1 MQETIETLSMPNQTL
16 DVEYFHRVLNFTDK
30 AVIAA
35 PCGWGKT
42 LGIAEYIATRYWDG
56 VLYVAERKAQL
67 DEMQTLLVERHHVPP
82 ENIGLYYGGSAD
94 LEALA
99 EGELTKPIALITHSR
114 IQSHSPGKYTIFH
127 RDGKLTARQLL
138 VVDEALPAFAILSA
152 PTFFVETWL
161 RRMGL
166 AWEDVGT
173 LDPDAIDTQINH
185 IKKDIAKH
193 AKVPF
198 EKVGI
203 TYLDWTNYLKAGEM
217 STSIRSFAY
226 YLMLFHVLNG
236 HYVEDND
243 GVHTLIP
250 MTPHV
255 SWYKLFDQILILD
268 ATASVCDYM
277 YQEYPLLQ
285 PGRWN
290 YQDITLGLKY
300 FSSVGNLS
308 KTKTAQHRE
317 MLVDELEHLVLPHL
331 EDQGFH
337 DPYVVTYKTLDGQSF
352 TEDIAAILGKRAV
365 QNYGGTRGSNAFR
378 QCDSVMLVGS
388 YRPPVYFD
396 TLAYQLFGT
405 TYSPY
410 KYAVAHW
417 IQEIYRTRI
426 RQHCGEPI
434 QVLAIG
440 QREVIDYL
448 EYVIGRFL
456 HPISVGQHENPAFIE
471 QMLRGVKHQ
480 LQKTLLEEVKQYRN
494 VSIKRFADTHAK
506 RDRIKVENA
515 YRGLLKD
522 HPMLQGHLVMDE
534 QTIQLGVAPK

>member
-1 MQETIETLSMPNQTL
+1 MQETIETLSMSNQTL
-16 DVEYFHRVLNFTDK
+16 DVEYFHRVLHFTDK

-67 DEMQTLLVERHHVPP
+67 DEMQTLLVERHHVPE
-82 ENIGLYYGGSAD
+82 ENIGVYYGGSAD

-99 EGELTKPIALITHSR
+99 ESELTKPIALLTHSR

-138 VVDEALPAFAILSA
+138 VVDEALPALVILSA

-166 AWEDVGT
+166 SWKDVGT
-173 LDPDAIDTQINH
+173 MDPDDIDTQINH

-203 TYLDWTNYLKAGEM
+203 TYLDWTNYLKAGDM

-226 YLMLFHVLNG
+226 YLMLFHVLQG
-236 HYVEDND
+236 HYVEDRD

-277 YQEYPLLQ
+277 YQDYALLQ
-285 PGRWN
+285 PGQWN

-317 MLVDELEHLVLPHL
+317 TIVDELEHHVVPRL
-331 EDQGFH
+331 EAQGFA
-337 DPYVVTYKTLDGQSF
+337 DPYVVTY
-352 TEDIAAILGKRAV
+352 
-365 QNYGGTRGSNAFR
+365 
-378 QCDSVMLVGS
+378 
-388 YRPPVYFD
+388 
-396 TLAYQLFGT
+396 
-405 TYSPY
+405 
-410 KYAVAHW
+410 
-417 IQEIYRTRI
+417 
-426 RQHCGEPI
+426 
-434 QVLAIG
+434 
-440 QREVIDYL
+440 
-448 EYVIGRFL
+448 
-456 HPISVGQHENPAFIE
+456 
-471 QMLRGVKHQ
+471 
-480 LQKTLLEEVKQYRN
+480 
-494 VSIKRFADTHAK
+494 
-506 RDRIKVENA
+506 
-515 YRGLLKD
+515 
-522 HPMLQGHLVMDE
+522 
-534 QTIQLGVAPK
+534 

>member
-1 MQETIETLSMPNQTL
+1 MIETLETLSLPNQTL
-16 DVEYFHRVLNFTDK
+16 DVEYFHRVLSWTNK

-42 LGIAEYIATRYWDG
+42 LGIAEYIAQRYWDG
-56 VLYVAERKAQL
+56 VLYVAERKVQL
-67 DEMQTLLVERHHVPP
+67 DEMQTLLVERHHVPV
-82 ENIGLYYGGSAD
+82 ENIGVYYGGSAD
-94 LEALA
+94 LDALA
-99 EGELTKPIALITHSR
+99 DGELTKPIALLTHSR

-138 VVDEALPAFAILSA
+138 VVDEALPALVILSA

-173 LDPDAIDTQINH
+173 MDPDAIDTHINH

-203 TYLDWTNYLKAGEM
+203 TYLDWTNYLKPGE
-217 STSIRSFAY
+217 TGTNIRSFAY
-226 YLMLFHVLNG
+226 YLMLFHVLQG
-236 HYVEDND
+236 HYVEDKD

-250 MTPHV
+250 MTPHI
-255 SWYKLFDQILILD
+255 SWYTLFDQILILD
-268 ATASVCDYM
+268 ATASVCDYL

-290 YQDITLGLKY
+290 YHDIELGLKY

-308 KTKTAQHRE
+308 KTKAAHHRE
-317 MLVDELEHLVLPHL
+317 TLVQELADLILPSL

-337 DPYVVTYKTLDGQSF
+337 DPYVVTYKTLDGTSF
-352 TEDIAAILGKRAV
+352 TQDISAILGKRPV

-378 QCDSVMLVGS
+378 QCDSVLLVGA
-388 YRPPVYFD
+388 YRPPVHFD
-396 TLAYQLFGT
+396 TLAYQLFGAQ
-405 TYSPY
+405 YSPY

-426 RQHCGEPI
+426 RQHRSDPI
-434 QVLAIG
+434 QVLAMG
-440 QREVIDYL
+440 QREVI
-448 EYVIGRFL
+448 EYFEEVIGRFL
-456 HPISVGQHENPAFIE
+456 HPISVGQHDNPAYIE
-471 QMLRGVKHQ
+471 KILRDEQYTVRKS
-480 LQKTLLEEVKQYRN
+480 LLEELTQ
-494 VSIKRFADTHAK
+494 KRRVNMKDFADRK
-506 RDRIKVENA
+506 
-515 YRGLLKD
+515 
-522 HPMLQGHLVMDE
+522 
-534 QTIQLGVAPK
+534 